1 MQEGYRLHLSYH
13 CLLPAKYEYGGPYG
27 GPSSKPPMGDVVS
40 SLNKFF
46 TSLRK
51 RQSSLVS
58 ESLLVYESSLGS
70 ELLTLDLGPLVSM
83 IVDSVPKVADN

>member
-1 MQEGYRLHLSYH
+1 
-13 CLLPAKYEYGGPYG
+13 
-27 GPSSKPPMGDVVS
+27 MGDVVS